1 MTHAGEVAREQK
13 RLAEIVAVFARY
25 GLGEPFRDRM
35 SRMVGHHLD
44 PPDTAVS
51 ARSAPERLRLALTE
65 LGPTFVKLGQMLS
78 LTPGL
83 LPAEYAQELATLQEQ
98 VEPEPTA
105 TARQTIEH
113 ELGRSVD
120 ELYTTFGDAPLAAGS
135 LGQVYR
141 AELAD
146 GSVVAV
152 KVQRDGIAQRVHVD
166 LELISNLAG
175 ILKDHSDELRL
186 YRPRELAAR
195 FRSRT
200 LEELDF
206 EREAQNAARFAANF
220 ADEPDVAFPHVYPE
234 LSSGRVLTLSLI
246 EGTTFA
252 SLTPAAR
259 SVIDGKAL
267 GQRGAEIWLEMV
279 FRDGFVHSDP
289 HPGNLVVMSGSR
301 LGIIDT
307 GMVVRIDDRTR
318 EQFVELLDAL
328 VGGSSTDL
336 AETLLDTCEHPSGV
350 DTAGLAEDL
359 DGLTATYL
367 NRSLRSI
374 DADRAIQ
381 DFAAVVHKHRLV
393 LPVKIS
399 MLLQIMSELEGTSR
413 LLDTDFHV
421 MPLLESYWQ
430 KLRVEVW
437 SPQAIEQRLTS
448 AARSWLRRQRRL
460 IDTIEVVGEQLRTGT
475 FNVQV
480 THAGTDRVANRLVQG
495 IIAAAFLLASS
506 ILWQARAAPVVD
518 GVPLLAAI
526 GLVVAVLLV
535 AHVLFQIHRS
545 EGG

>member
-1 MTHAGEVAREQK
+1 MKHAGEVAREQK

-35 SRMVGHHLD
+35 SRLLGHHLD
-44 PPDTAVS
+44 PPDAAVS
-51 ARSAPERLRLALTE
+51 ERSAPERLRLALTE

-83 LPAEYAQELATLQEQ
+83 LPAEYAQELAKLQEQ

-105 TARQTIEH
+105 TSRQTIEH
-113 ELGRSVD
+113 ELGRTVD
-120 ELYTTFGDAPLAAGS
+120 ELFTTFGDEPLAAGS

-146 GSVVAV
+146 GSAVAV

-166 LELISNLAG
+166 LELISYLAG
-175 ILKDHSDELRL
+175 ILEDHSDELRL

-220 ADEPDVAFPHVYPE
+220 AGEPDVVFPRVYPE

-259 SVIDGKAL
+259 GLIDGKAL
-267 GQRGAEIWLEMV
+267 GERGAEIWLEMV

-336 AETLLDTCEHPSGV
+336 AEALLDTCEHPPGV

-359 DGLTATYL
+359 DDLTTTYL
-367 NRSLRSI
+367 SRSLGSI

-393 LPVKIS
+393 LPAKIS
-399 MLLQIMSELEGTSR
+399 MLLQIMGELEGTSR
-413 LLDTDFHV
+413 LLDADFHV

-430 KLRVEVW
+430 KLRVERL
-437 SPQAIEQRLTS
+437 SPQAIEQRLMS

-460 IDTIEVVGEQLRTGT
+460 IDTIEVVGEQLRAGT

-480 THAGTDRVANRLVQG
+480 THAGIDRVANRLVQG
-495 IIAAAFLLASS
+495 IIAAALLLASS

-518 GVPLLAAI
+518 GVPLLGAI
-526 GLVVAVLLV
+526 GLVVAVLLA
-535 AHVLFQIHRS
+535 AHLLFQIRRS